1 MKIIDAYGAKILELL
16 RRDARQ
22 TVQQISDQ
30 VGLSTTPCWK
40 RIKDMEAQGVIT
52 GYTVRVDRKKLGLGL
67 LVMAEINLA
76 QHTEK
81 LVAQFEAAVQATP
94 HIVRCY
100 STTGQADYVLTI
112 MAADIEEYE
121 RFLVRTLFKLP
132 AVAHVRTSIVLREV
146 KQSTDLPMQ

>member
-1 MKIIDAYGAKILELL
+1 MKTIDSFSAKILEML

-22 TVQQISDQ
+22 TVQQISDK
-30 VGLSTTPCWK
+30 VGLSATPCWK

-52 GYTVRVDRKKLGLGL
+52 GYTVRVDRKKLGLNL
-67 LVMAEINLA
+67 LVQAEVNLA

-81 LVAQFEAAVQATP
+81 MVAQFEAAVQATP

-112 MAADIEEYE
+112 MASDIEEYE

-146 KQSTDLPMQ
+146 KQSTDLPL